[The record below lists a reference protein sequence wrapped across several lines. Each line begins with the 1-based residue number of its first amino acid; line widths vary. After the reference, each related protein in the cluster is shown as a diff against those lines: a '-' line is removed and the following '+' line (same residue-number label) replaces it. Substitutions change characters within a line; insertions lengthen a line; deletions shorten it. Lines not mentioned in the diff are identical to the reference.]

1 MRPIVGHER
10 ERMMDNEPG
19 SRNSGALRVAVLL
32 ALALPTATHAAG
44 IPTSSPLEEIVVT
57 ATRIGLVGESRAASE
72 GIVLAIQ
79 LEGRPLLRPGEV
91 LEVVPGLVVTQHSG
105 DGKAN
110 QYFLRGF
117 NLDHGTDFATRVD
130 GIPVNMPTHAHGQG
144 YADINFLIPELVDT
158 VRYRKGT
165 YFADEGNFSAAGA
178 ADIAYRRKLD
188 ATLASLTFGEDDYY
202 RALIAGSP
210 ELAGGTLLGA
220 LDYSTADGPWD
231 LPQDFRKVNGLVKF
245 SRGAAERGLAVTAMG
260 YDGRWDSTDQIPER
274 AVRGQCADIPFCI
287 SRFGHVDPTSGGE
300 SHRYSLSVD
309 AWSNADD
316 GRGWTAN
323 AYAMDYHLALI
334 SNFTYAIDPVNG
346 DQFEQY
352 DDRRVLGGRYEY
364 AWPASF
370 TAMPGA
376 VRTGIELRRDE
387 IEPVGLFLTT
397 QAERRETVRQ
407 DEVTQSS
414 YSVYVAH
421 DQRWNDWL
429 RTELGLRFDLFDFD
443 VASNVA
449 ANSGDASDSIASPKA
464 TVVLGPWNETE
475 YFINAG
481 RGFHS
486 NDARGTTIRVDP
498 TDGVTPVDRV
508 DPLVAATGGEVGF
521 RSGAIPGL
529 QLYGALW
536 GLDLDSEL
544 LFVGDGGITEPNRGS
559 RRYGVE
565 LGAFWTPLDWLI
577 LDLDYAWSHARFEG
591 SDPAGDRIPG
601 AVEDVAS
608 LGIAVNRNDG
618 WFGGARV
625 RYLGEA
631 PLIEDNSVR
640 SDSTLLVNV
649 EAGYRFNQHWSAFLT
664 VFNLL
669 DAEDNDISY
678 FYESQLPGEA
688 APVEDIHFHP
698 VEPRTLRATV
708 TVSF

>member
-1 MRPIVGHER
+1 
-10 ERMMDNEPG
+10 MMSNG
-19 SRNSGALRVAVLL
+19 IGLRNSQVLRMAVVAALVLPGAAG
-32 ALALPTATHAAG
+32 ASG

-57 ATRIGLVGESRAASE
+57 AQRIGLIGESRAATE

-79 LEGRPLLRPGEV
+79 LEGRPVLRPGEI

-117 NLDHGTDFATRVD
+117 NLDHGTDFATHVD

-144 YADINFLIPELVDT
+144 YADINFLIPEMVDK

-178 ADIAYRRKLD
+178 ADIAYRRRID
-188 ATLASLTFGEDDYY
+188 APLASVTIGENDYY
-202 RALIAGSP
+202 RALLAASP
-210 ELAGGTLLGA
+210 EVGGGVLLGA
-220 LDYSTADGPWD
+220 LDWSTADGPWD
-231 LPQDFRKVNGLVKF
+231 LPQDFRKVNGLVKY
-245 SRGAAERGLAVTAMG
+245 SRGESQRGFAVTAMG

-274 AVRGQCADIPFCI
+274 AVGGDCAAIPFCI
-287 SRFGHVDPTSGGE
+287 SRFGYVDDTSGGE

-309 AWSNADD
+309 AWSNLDD
-316 GRGWTAN
+316 GRGWTAS
-323 AYAMDYHLALI
+323 AWLMDYHLELI
-334 SNFTYAIDPVNG
+334 SNFTYAIDEVNG

-352 DDRRVLGGRYEY
+352 DERLVLGGRFEY
-364 AWPASF
+364 AWPMSL
-370 TAMPGA
+370 TSLPGA
-376 VRTGIELRRDE
+376 LRAGAELRRDD
-387 IEPVGLFLTT
+387 IDPVALFLTT
-397 QAERRETVRQ
+397 QGRRRETVRE
-407 DEVTQSS
+407 DDVTQTS
-414 YSVYVAH
+414 YSAYAAH

-429 RTELGLRFDLFDFD
+429 RTELGLRFDYFDFD
-443 VASNVA
+443 VSSSLA
-449 ANSGDASDSIASPKA
+449 ANSGTASDSIASPKA

-475 YFINAG
+475 YFLNAG

-508 DPLVAATGGEVGF
+508 DPLVAATGAEIGF
-521 RSGAIPGL
+521 RSGIVPGL

-544 LFVGDGGITEPNRGS
+544 LFVGDGGITEPSRAS
-559 RRYGVE
+559 RRWGVE

-577 LDLDYAWSHARFEG
+577 LDFDYAWSHARFRG
-591 SDPAGDRIPG
+591 TDPAGDYIPG

-608 LGIAVNRNDG
+608 LGVAVNRSDG

-631 PLIEDNSVR
+631 PLIEDDSVR
-640 SDSTLLVNV
+640 SDPTLLVNV
-649 EAGYRFNQHWSAFLT
+649 EAGYRFNRQWSAFVT
-664 VFNLL
+664 VFNLF
-669 DAEDNDISY
+669 DTEDNDISY
-678 FYESQLPGEA
+678 FYESRLPGEA
-688 APVEDIHFHP
+688 TPVEDIHFHP

>member
-1 MRPIVGHER
+1 MLSIETAL
-10 ERMMDNEPG
+10 
-19 SRNSGALRVAVLL
+19 RNSSTLRTAAVAALLLSDAAGAS
-32 ALALPTATHAAG
+32 G
-44 IPTSSPLEEIVVT
+44 IPTASPLEEIVVT
-57 ATRIGLVGESRAASE
+57 ATRIGLIGESRAASE
-72 GIVLAIQ
+72 GVVLAIQ
-79 LEGRPLLRPGEV
+79 LEGRPVLRPGEV

-144 YADINFLIPELVDT
+144 YADINFLIPELVDK

-178 ADIAYRRKLD
+178 ADIVYRRKLD
-188 ATLASLTFGEDDYY
+188 SSLASLTFGEHDYY
-202 RALIAGSP
+202 RALLAASP
-210 ELAGGTLLGA
+210 EVGGGILLGA

-245 SRGAAERGLAVTAMG
+245 SRGEADRGFAVTAMG
-260 YDGRWDSTDQIPER
+260 YDGSWDSSDQIPER
-274 AVRGQCADIPFCI
+274 AVGGDCEQIPFCI
-287 SRFGHVDPTSGGE
+287 SRFGYVDDTSGGE

-309 AWSNADD
+309 AWSNHDD
-316 GRGWTAN
+316 GRGWTASGW
-323 AYAMDYHLALI
+323 ALDYHLELI

-352 DDRRVLGGRYEY
+352 DDRRVYGGRFEY
-364 AWPASF
+364 VWPASWNSLS
-370 TAMPGA
+370 GA
-376 VRTGIELRRDE
+376 LRAGAELRHDH

-397 QAERRETVRQ
+397 QAQRRETVRE
-407 DEVTQSS
+407 DDVTQTS
-414 YSVYVAH
+414 YSAYVAH

-429 RTELGLRFDLFDFD
+429 RTELGARLDSFDFD
-443 VASNVA
+443 VSSNLA
-449 ANSGDASDSIASPKA
+449 ANSGSASDSIASPKA
-464 TVVLGPWNETE
+464 TVVLGPWHETE
-475 YFINAG
+475 YFLNAG

-508 DPLVAATGGEVGF
+508 DPLVAATGAEIGF
-521 RSGAIPGL
+521 RSGALPGL

-544 LFVGDGGITEPNRGS
+544 LFVGDGGITEPSRGS

-577 LDLDYAWSHARFEG
+577 LDLDYAWSHARFQG
-591 SDPAGDRIPG
+591 YDPAGDRIPG

-608 LGIAVNRNDG
+608 LGVAVNRNEG

-631 PLIEDNSVR
+631 PLIEDDSVR
-640 SDSTLLVNV
+640 SDPTLLVNL
-649 EAGYRFNQHWSAFLT
+649 EAGYRFNRHWSAFLA
-664 VFNLL
+664 VFNLF
-669 DAEDNDISY
+669 DAADNDITY
-678 FYESQLPGEA
+678 FYQSQLPGEA

>member
-1 MRPIVGHER
+1 
-10 ERMMDNEPG
+10 MMVKALDR
-19 SRNSGALRVAVLL
+19 RNADAAGLVVLA
-32 ALALPTATHAAG
+32 ALALPTPGWSSG
-44 IPTSSPLEEIVVT
+44 IPTASPLEEIVVT
-57 ATRIGLVGESRAASE
+57 ARRVGLIGESRAASE
-72 GIVLAIQ
+72 GVVLAIQ
-79 LEGRPLLRPGEV
+79 LEGRPVLRPGEV
-91 LEVVPGLVVTQHSG
+91 LEVVPGLIVTQHSG

-144 YADINFLIPELVDT
+144 YADINFLIPELVDE

-178 ADIAYRRKLD
+178 ADIVYRRKLE
-188 ATLASLTFGEDDYY
+188 AALASLTVGQDDYY

-210 ELAGGTLLGA
+210 EVGGGVLLGA

-231 LPQDFRKVNGLVKF
+231 LPQDFRKLNGLVKF
-245 SRGAAERGLAVTAMG
+245 SRGEAERGFAVTAMG
-260 YDGRWDSTDQIPER
+260 YDGSWDSTDQIPER
-274 AVRGQCADIPFCI
+274 AVGGDCSAIPFCI
-287 SRFGHVDPTSGGE
+287 SRFGYVDGTSGGE

-309 AWSNADD
+309 AWSDHDD
-316 GRGWTAN
+316 GRGWTAS
-323 AYAMDYHLALI
+323 AWAMDYHLELI
-334 SNFTYAIDPVNG
+334 SNFTYALDQDNG

-352 DDRRVLGGRYEY
+352 DNRHVYGGRFEY
-364 AWPASF
+364 VWPASWNSL
-370 TAMPGA
+370 TGA
-376 VRTGIELRRDE
+376 LRAGAELRHDE

-397 QAERRETVRQ
+397 QAQRRETVRE
-407 DEVTQSS
+407 DDVTQTS
-414 YSVYVAH
+414 YSAYLSH

-429 RTELGLRFDLFDFD
+429 RTEFGLRFDYFDFD
-443 VASNVA
+443 VTSNLA
-449 ANSGDASDSIASPKA
+449 ANSGSASDSIASPKA
-464 TVVLGPWNETE
+464 TVVLGPWYETE
-475 YFINAG
+475 YFLNAG

-498 TDGVTPVDRV
+498 TDGVTPVDQV
-508 DPLVAATGGEVGF
+508 DPLVAATGGEIGF
-521 RSGAIPGL
+521 RSGILPGL

-544 LFVGDGGITEPNRGS
+544 LFVGDGGITEPSRKS
-559 RRYGVE
+559 RRWGVE
-565 LGAFWTPLDWLI
+565 LGAFWTPLAWLV
-577 LDLDYAWSHARFEG
+577 LDLDYAWSHARFQG

-601 AVEDVAS
+601 AVENVVS
-608 LGIAVNRNDG
+608 LGVAVNRNDG

-631 PLIEDNSVR
+631 PLIQDNSVR
-640 SDSTLLVNV
+640 SDPTLLANV
-649 EAGYRFNQHWSAFLT
+649 EAGYRFNQRWSAFLT
-664 VFNLL
+664 VFNLF
-669 DAEDNDISY
+669 DAEDNDITY

-688 APVEDIHFHP
+688 TPVEDIHFHP

>member
-1 MRPIVGHER
+1 MSNRTGL
-10 ERMMDNEPG
+10 
-19 SRNSGALRVAVLL
+19 RNSRGLRL
-32 ALALPTATHAAG
+32 ALAAALAFTCVARASG
-44 IPTSSPLEEIVVT
+44 IPTASPLEEIVVT

-79 LEGRPLLRPGEV
+79 LEGRPVLRPGEV

-144 YADINFLIPELVDT
+144 YADINFLIPELVDK

-178 ADIAYRRKLD
+178 ADIVYRRKLD
-188 ATLASLTFGEDDYY
+188 SSLASLTFGENDYY
-202 RALIAGSP
+202 RALLAASP
-210 ELAGGTLLGA
+210 EVGGGILLGA
-220 LDYSTADGPWD
+220 LDYSTSDGPWD

-245 SRGAAERGLAVTAMG
+245 SHGEAERGFAVTAMG
-260 YDGRWDSTDQIPER
+260 YDGSWDSSDQIPER
-274 AVRGQCADIPFCI
+274 AVGGNCAAIPFCI
-287 SRFGHVDPTSGGE
+287 SRYGYVDGTSGGE
-300 SHRYSLSVD
+300 SHRYSLSID
-309 AWSNADD
+309 AWSNHDD
-316 GRGWTAN
+316 GRGWTAS
-323 AYAMDYHLALI
+323 AWALDYHLELI

-352 DDRRVLGGRYEY
+352 DDRQVYGGRFEY
-364 AWPASF
+364 VWPASL
-370 TAMPGA
+370 TSLPGVLRA
-376 VRTGIELRRDE
+376 GAELRHDD

-397 QAERRETVRQ
+397 QAQRRETVRE
-407 DEVTQSS
+407 DDVTQTS
-414 YSVYVAH
+414 YSAYVAH

-429 RTELGLRFDLFDFD
+429 RTELGARFDSFDFD
-443 VASNVA
+443 VSSNLA
-449 ANSGDASDSIASPKA
+449 ANSGSASDSIASPKA
-464 TVVLGPWNETE
+464 TVVLGPWHETE
-475 YFINAG
+475 YFLNAG

-498 TDGVTPVDRV
+498 TDGMTPVDRV
-508 DPLVAATGGEVGF
+508 DPLVAATGAEIGF
-521 RSGAIPGL
+521 RSGALPGL

-536 GLDLDSEL
+536 GLELDSEL
-544 LFVGDGGITEPNRGS
+544 LFVGDGGITEPSRES

-577 LDLDYAWSHARFEG
+577 VDLDYAWSHARFQG
-591 SDPAGDRIPG
+591 YDPAGDRIPG

-608 LGIAVNRNDG
+608 LGVSVNRNEG

-640 SDSTLLVNV
+640 SDPTLLVNV
-649 EAGYRFNQHWSAFLT
+649 EAGYRFNRHWSAFLT
-664 VFNLL
+664 VFNLF
-669 DAEDNDISY
+669 DVEDNDITY

-688 APVEDIHFHP
+688 TPVEDIHFHP
-698 VEPRTLRATV
+698 VEPRTLRANV